1 MTTGPRARQL
11 RSKTVYQG
19 RVIRLDVDRV
29 AEPGGVEAVR
39 EVVRHTGSVVLLPV
53 HSSGKIL
60 LVRQF
65 RYAVGQFLWELAA
78 GRIEPG
84 ESVAKASRRELKEE
98 TGLRAG
104 KLARLLTFFPSPGF
118 LDEKMHLVRAT
129 ELKQSQAAP
138 EEDERIRTRWFS
150 KRELRDFLQKGKIR
164 DGKTLVGL
172 LWHLKRGG

>member
-1 MTTGPRARQL
+1 MGVPGCGAGEAAVDGVHGSISIQEDGDRDAFN
-11 RSKTVYQG
+11 
-19 RVIRLDVDRV
+19 RL
-29 AEPGGVEAVR
+29 
-39 EVVRHTGSVVLLPV
+39 
-53 HSSGKIL
+53 
-60 LVRQF
+60 
-65 RYAVGQFLWELAA
+65 
-78 GRIEPG
+78 EPG

-129 ELKQSQAAP
+129 ELKQSPAAP
-138 EEDERIRTRWFS
+138 EEDERIRIRWFS